1 MALAQLPGPVGG
13 AQQTIHCRFT
23 GREALASLNFISS
36 TKSIFSLHRPPAHCF
51 LNGKICEARG
61 GLHMLTFKVEI
72 GDSGSAILLSQAQ
85 PTHIATFIPLAH

>member
-23 GREALASLNFISS
+23 GREALASLNLISS
-36 TKSIFSLHRPPAHCF
+36 TKGLFSLHQPPAHCF

-61 GLHMLTFKVEI
+61 GLHMLMFEGEI
-72 GDSGSAILLSQAQ
+72 CA
-85 PTHIATFIPLAH
+85 

>member
-36 TKSIFSLHRPPAHCF
+36 TKGIFSLHRPPAHCF
-51 LNGKICEARG
+51 LNGKICEAQTPGAISKLR
-61 GLHMLTFKVEI
+61 LKRLIEFAQSVTF
-72 GDSGSAILLSQAQ
+72 SR
-85 PTHIATFIPLAH
+85 T